1 MPFDIVL
8 PSVVC
13 IIGLAVVWLYGRY
26 ASRIKSLFEEKELR
40 MREVVLLV
48 VTMGMMVTIM
58 VFIPQQ
64 AIQILFL
71 AAYSF
76 VLFLFTFIATEK
88 LYFAVL
94 PPVLFLA
101 LYLSGLWNIFFLD
114 VFAIIFAVAISVYL
128 GGLFSWTTVLAFAAL
143 ISVMDV
149 VQVFGTGFMGQAAA
163 KFLDLRLPVFIQLPI
178 FPFRFQE
185 GGGYFLLGLGDL
197 FLAGLLAIQVVQK
210 YGRRAGII
218 AAASI
223 GFAFFVFEVAV
234 FHLEYA
240 AAFPATLV
248 VVGGWL
254 LGLGIHRIFRHREN
268 LPSEQR
274 DGQQ

>member
-8 PSVVC
+8 PSIVC
-13 IIGLAVVWLYGRY
+13 IFGLAVVWLYGKFEP
-26 ASRIKSLFEEKELR
+26 RIKALFEEKELR
-40 MREVVLLV
+40 IRDVVFLV
-48 VTMGMMVTIM
+48 VAMGVMVTIV
-58 VFIPQQ
+58 VFVPQQ

-71 AAYSF
+71 GAYSF

-88 LYFAVL
+88 LYISVL
-94 PPVLFLA
+94 PPILFLA
-101 LYLSGLWNIFFLD
+101 LYLSGLWNIVFLD

-128 GGLFSWTTVLAFAAL
+128 GGLFSWTTVMAFAAL
-143 ISVMDV
+143 ISVMDII
-149 VQVFGTGFMGQAAA
+149 QVFGTGFMGQAAG
-163 KFLDLRLPVFIQLPI
+163 KFLDLRLPVFVQVPI
-178 FPFRFQE
+178 FPFRFE
-185 GGGYFLLGLGDL
+185 DGVSFLLGLGDL
-197 FLAGLLAIQVVQK
+197 FLTGLLAIQVVQK
-210 YGRRAGII
+210 YGRRAGTI

-254 LGLGIHRIFRHREN
+254 LGLGLQRIILHPAKSLKEHRI
-268 LPSEQR
+268 
-274 DGQQ
+274 GQQ